1 MGGVNF
7 TPLLPSLQPAIKS
20 PSRIGYCQ
28 NWQKV
33 YRVKQWTKTRSLS
46 WTKFEDCFFKKTRLF
61 TQNIS
66 IVFWTNER
74 FTINLFSYVKN
85 MQLFRHSPPCW
96 HACQHHNLRKRLRI
110 SAFTAATRLG
120 LGSSLLMAGS
130 LLSLSIISMFL
141 FDCWVSLS
149 SRGKICCNGRL
160 THSVLFVVDT
170 IVSKDTHLTKLSFL
184 LTSFVISPFF
194 QRRRGKLTSLTS
206 TISPMETFWR

>member
-1 MGGVNF
+1 MGGLNF

-33 YRVKQWTKTRSLS
+33 YKVKQWTKTRSLS

-61 TQNIS
+61 TQKNYIAL
-66 IVFWTNER
+66 WANEP
-74 FTINLFSYVKN
+74 FTINLFSYGKN
-85 MQLFRHSPPCW
+85 IQLFRYYPPWW
-96 HACQHHNLRKRLRI
+96 HVCQHDNLRKRRRI
-110 SAFTAATRLG
+110 LAFIAATRLA
-120 LGSSLLMAGS
+120 LGSSLLVAGS
-130 LLSLSIISMFL
+130 LLSFSIISMFL

-170 IVSKDTHLTKLSFL
+170 IVPKDTHLTRLSFP